1 MQLLKTGF
9 LYFALV
15 FAAGFV
21 LGTVRV
27 LWLVPRLG
35 ERTAELMETPIML
48 LVIIIAARWVLR
60 RFPAPPALPKRLAVG
75 VIGLALL
82 LVAEITFVLSLRG
95 LSIAKYVAMRD
106 PVSGSVYL
114 AMLVVFA
121 VMPLLVARR

>member
-9 LYFALV
+9 LYFVLV
-15 FAAGFV
+15 FAAGFL

-48 LVIIIAARWVLR
+48 LVIITAAYWAVR
-60 RFPAPPALPKRLAVG
+60 RLAVPPTLPKRLAVG
-75 VIGLALL
+75 VIALVLL
-82 LVAEITFVLSLRG
+82 LAAEITFVLSLRG
-95 LSIAKYVAMRD
+95 LSIAEYVAARD

>member
-48 LVIIIAARWVLR
+48 LVIIIAARWVVR
-60 RFPAPPALPKRLAVG
+60 RFPALPALPKRLAMG
-75 VIGLALL
+75 VIGLVLL
-82 LVAEITFVLSLRG
+82 IAAEITFVLSLRG
-95 LSIAKYVAMRD
+95 LSIAEYVAMRD